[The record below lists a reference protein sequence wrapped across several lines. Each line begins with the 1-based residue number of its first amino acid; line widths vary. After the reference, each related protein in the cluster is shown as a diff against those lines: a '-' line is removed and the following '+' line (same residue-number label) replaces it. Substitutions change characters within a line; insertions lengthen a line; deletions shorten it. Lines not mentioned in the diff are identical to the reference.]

1 MSGYQ
6 RVIIC
11 GNVGKDPEIKSFSNG
26 GNIANFSIAT
36 SESWKDKQTG
46 EKKEKVQWHNISVRN
61 DHLIGVVESYVRKG
75 GTVLIEGQL
84 ETRDYEKDGIKRY
97 VTEIIIKPFNGSL
110 TLMGSKKGGS
120 GETAAQA
127 EPVAAAPAQGGFV
140 DDEIPFAWA
149 TILATSMALLGVF
162 AGVA

>member
-1 MSGYQ
+1 MSGFQ

-26 GNIANFSIAT
+26 GKIANFSIAT
-36 SESWKDKQTG
+36 SESWKDKATG
-46 EKKEKVQWHNISVRN
+46 EKKEKTQWHNISVRN
-61 DHLIGVVESYVRKG
+61 DHLISVVESYVRKG

-97 VTEIIIKPFNGSL
+97 VTEIVIKPFNGSL
-110 TLMGSKKGGS
+110 TLMGSKKGG

-127 EPVAAAPAQGGFV
+127 EPVAAKAADVFDDGG
-140 DDEIPFAWA
+140 DSIPF
-149 TILATSMALLGVF
+149 
-162 AGVA
+162 